1 MSLVRVL
8 TDVGGPKPIPLL
20 AKITHEHDDGQYTI
34 QYFSPT
40 DDRDRGRVVYRYED
54 ETYMIDDESVMEY
67 LNTDDEISIG
77 YRLLDD
83 GISWVRDTSD
93 SDDDYVPSDE
103 EDDASDE
110 EDDASDEEE
119 CVENEEEGSDYYA
132 DDE

>member
-8 TDVGGPKPIPLL
+8 TDIGGPKPMPLL

-40 DDRDRGRVVYRYED
+40 EDRDHGRVVYRYED

-67 LNTDDEISIG
+67 LNTDDEVSIG

-83 GISWVRDTSD
+83 GTSWVRDSAD

-103 EDDASDE
+103 DDCVSDEDDESGDEDE
-110 EDDASDEEE
+110 ENFED
-119 CVENEEEGSDYYA
+119 
-132 DDE
+132 DDEGDFTDDE